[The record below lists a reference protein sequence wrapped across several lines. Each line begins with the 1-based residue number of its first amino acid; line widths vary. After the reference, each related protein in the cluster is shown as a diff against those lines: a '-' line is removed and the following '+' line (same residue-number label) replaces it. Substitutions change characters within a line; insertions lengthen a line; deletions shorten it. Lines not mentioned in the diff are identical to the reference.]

1 MVPAERLREKSTYV
15 NWGEPEQAPPHIGEF
30 PVCLYFYICHTLCR
44 KSFATLIL
52 CIVHHVKKMD
62 EAFFAV
68 ATQEVDCLQVACDSL
83 FCIFTVAVLSHGQT
97 SSVSIQ
103 SLYSLCF

>member
-1 MVPAERLREKSTYV
+1 MLTGASLSKPRIE
-15 NWGEPEQAPPHIGEF
+15 EF
-30 PVCLYFYICHTLCR
+30 PVCLYIYICHMLCR

-52 CIVHHVKKMD
+52 CIVHHMKKMD
-62 EAFFAV
+62 ETFSTV

-83 FCIFTVAVLSHGQT
+83 FCIFTVAVSSHGQT

-103 SLYSLCF
+103 QLGLVHVKTSLIFHI